1 MADKKYRQAIIG
13 RLPLY
18 LQFLQTVNRD
28 PRSYI
33 SAASI
38 AQEIGLGEVLVR
50 KDLQV
55 ISGKGKPRVGYRVS
69 SLTKD
74 IEKALD
80 FNNETKAIVVGA
92 GHLGKA
98 LYAYSGFKQ
107 YGLKIVAAFDVDAN
121 KVTSYSKYIVY
132 PFSELKKYVSE
143 NKIKL
148 AILTVP
154 AYTAQFVC
162 DQLVK
167 TGITAI
173 WSFSSR
179 KLIVPSN
186 IVVKHEDLALSLAYL
201 KNQMKDDN

>member
-121 KVTSYSKYIVY
+121 KVTSYSKYVVY

-167 TGITAI
+167 AGITAI

-186 IVVKHEDLALSLAYL
+186 VVVKHEDLALSLAYL
-201 KNQMKDDN
+201 KNQMKDNN